1 MLRRLC
7 AVPRAMRA
15 GALAARGFAR
25 SPRGRMRS
33 RARQARWLLVLL
45 VLWLLQAGTLAAI
58 QIAVTVQPDR
68 FDDICFSVS
77 VSDRALVVGGAGRSD
92 ETGQTDEFNE
102 SAPDSAVWHCPFYV
116 LGERPVLPVVAVL
129 ADGPRVDAAA
139 PPPSLADPLLR
150 AAPAYVL
157 PLVRA
162 PPVTVAIPLHC

>member
-15 GALAARGFAR
+15 GAR
-25 SPRGRMRS
+25 SPRGRMCS

-58 QIAVTVQPDR
+58 QIAVAVQPDR

-92 ETGQTDEFNE
+92 ETGQTNESDE

-129 ADGPRVDAAA
+129 ADGPRVDATA
-139 PPPSLADPLLR
+139 PPPSLAVSLLR
-150 AAPAYVL
+150 AEPAYVL

-162 PPVTVAIPLHC
+162 PPVTVVIPLHC